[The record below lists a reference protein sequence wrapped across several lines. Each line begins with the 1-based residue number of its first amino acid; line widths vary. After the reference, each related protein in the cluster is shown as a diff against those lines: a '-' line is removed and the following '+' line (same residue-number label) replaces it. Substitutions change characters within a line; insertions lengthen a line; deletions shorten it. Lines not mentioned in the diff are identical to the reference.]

1 MGGIPVKGSDSQNYT
16 TRTETGVDGQE
27 MQIVSDKGVLGA
39 LTRLFNVL
47 RFFSFDSSS
56 QLRTSV
62 SGSVT
67 IGSGTVTTVT
77 TVTTGNI
84 SMGDMGK
91 PATSLMMGRQS
102 YAMTT
107 KSAFKRT

>member
-1 MGGIPVKGSDSQNYT
+1 MGIPIKGADGQNYT
-16 TRTETGVDGQE
+16 TRTETGTDGQE
-27 MQIVSDKGVLGA
+27 TQLISDKGVLGA

-56 QLRTSV
+56 QLRATV
-62 SGSVT
+62 AGSVT
-67 IGSGTVTTVT
+67 VSSGTVTTVT
-77 TVTTGNI
+77 TGNMG
-84 SMGDMGK
+84 MGDMGK

-107 KSAFKRT
+107 KTAFKRS